1 MFPEH
6 IQTSFCKQVA
16 NNKARSIGY
25 YHSIVTSDFLGY
37 HYPHGE
43 IYSQVFPDLIVT
55 NGKIARNLLIKQ
67 GLPENRVVAGPAL
80 RQQFP
85 DLSRSRSKNH
95 RNALLVILSLITQ
108 VIVETID
115 NISALCDSD
124 QFNGNFP
131 ILIKPHPMMSKS
143 SILKL
148 MGWQEL
154 PRDWE
159 WYDGEMYEAL
169 AVSRCAI
176 VLNSAAIIDVVLS
189 ACIPCPMTCELDTP
203 WNGLDIFQDE
213 FELLKPISPVL
224 LSKRLHEIFFARI
237 EYYDSQVEML
247 RNRLIN
253 GLNPV
258 SDESMSEFLGF

>member
-16 NNKARSIGY
+16 DNKARSVGY
-25 YHSIVTSDFLGY
+25 YHSIVTMDFLAY

-43 IYSQVFPDLIVT
+43 IDSQVFPDLVVT

-67 GLPENRVVAGPAL
+67 GLPEYRVVAGPAL
-80 RQQFP
+80 RQRFP
-85 DLSRSRSKNH
+85 DLSPSKNH

-108 VIVETID
+108 ATVETID
-115 NISALCDSD
+115 NISALYDSA
-124 QFNGNFP
+124 QFNGNIP

-143 SILKL
+143 SILQL

-159 WYDGEMYEAL
+159 WYNGEIYEAL

-176 VLNSAAIIDVVLS
+176 VINSAAIIDVVL
-189 ACIPCPMTCELDTP
+189 P
-203 WNGLDIFQDE
+203 
-213 FELLKPISPVL
+213 
-224 LSKRLHEIFFARI
+224 
-237 EYYDSQVEML
+237 
-247 RNRLIN
+247 
-253 GLNPV
+253 
-258 SDESMSEFLGF
+258 